1 MTAIQKIQN
10 TPHFQNAQSTLLR
23 HCCLI
28 VDGNAHRTDLIS
40 DNIDDFAHD
49 DMICEAMLPEI
60 RTVAMLIAA
69 ARHDF
74 SQPSPSV
81 FADEAD
87 WFAARIVVLQV
98 RAFHLN
104 VKLCEM
110 LHTANERAAA
120 FAKQHGL
127 AFQAAEIRP
136 SLHTKRP
143 NHVLLMECALGG
155 NVCSNVYENSRA
167 LREILVKLM

>member
-1 MTAIQKIQN
+1 MIATQKMHTISDFPAIQN
-10 TPHFQNAQSTLLR
+10 ELR

-28 VDGNAHRTDLIS
+28 VDGNAHRPDLFKQ
-40 DNIDDFAHD
+40 NDDFAHD
-49 DMICEAMLPEI
+49 DVLCEAMLPEI
-60 RTVAMLIAA
+60 RMVAMLIAA

-74 SQPSPSV
+74 SQPSPAV

-98 RAFHLN
+98 RTFHLD

-110 LHTANERAAA
+110 LHIANERAAE
-120 FAKQHGL
+120 FAKKHGL
-127 AFQAAEIRP
+127 AFQAAKIRP
-136 SLHTKRP
+136 SLHAKRP

-155 NVCSNVYENSRA
+155 EVSENVYENSRI
-167 LREILVKLM
+167 LRQNLVKLM